1 MDTAKERQAL
11 FLELASG
18 PEGVTAQQVYEEAK
32 GRGDSVTIEAYHN
45 LGRRLAHRG
54 LLVPCATEG
63 RQTVFKI
70 GATVDGEW
78 LDEEQLASIIDPE
91 YPLIALTISREARRQ
106 LNSIPEGVWE
116 ELRARLAGVNAQQLF
131 ADQIRAYADDLMS
144 AFEQWDWHSSQTDPG
159 RSRLKAEIEAGIIL
173 LKQVAKYGLGL
184 SNEAIRVP
192 VNFQAGLDLF
202 RQRPN
207 EPLYNEE
214 LLRDEISRRV
224 SNEPLVVD
232 VRAEPDK
239 NVLVAAVDGSTRGG
253 LLTVEGEEGDFSVG
267 TSPSVA
273 INTAVGQVNRHVR
286 LDGREHPA
294 FLRLPEKP
302 EDMQHHD
309 NRYSIMAKLFFP
321 DLSDSQYMHAVWN
334 AMNLLE
340 SRAALRVMK
349 RWYAL
354 KNQVEVRPA
363 DVILMDGPVTPQD
376 RESSHYAHPGTYGKI
391 VRDLI
396 EANREILQKSQADDQ
411 VVAGVVKNAQI
422 RVFGP
427 VINRYIA
434 TAIVQS
440 GGQVE
445 TWPLAY
451 MNNLSDQVILT
462 RLLTAGRE
470 TTDPW
475 HRSCFVLR
483 PFHAATDYAERYSRA
498 EGGGPTDIL
507 KRRASD
513 AQIRIAAG
521 TDFPEDAF
529 WKDFRGDPDP
539 YVKMLNG
546 AWYASFYIGAVP
558 RLDQNQSLPRFELLV
573 AADTVE
579 DGGFKPKVHENAD
592 RLFGALKG
600 NGFDVAAE
608 HAMFGSRH
616 RIDVLPRLL
625 IEVHYTV
632 KVWASELLSRVQEYI
647 GYHLSRYVK
656 GGRARGIR
664 VRPFRRSELED
675 LKHQLTE
682 ERKRQAG
689 ELGGGR
695 SIS

>member
-1 MDTAKERQAL
+1 MDTSKERQAL
-11 FLELASG
+11 FLELASQG
-18 PEGVTAQQVYEEAK
+18 EGVTAQQVYEEALR
-32 GRGDSVTIEAYHN
+32 RGDNVTIEAYHN

-54 LLVPCATEG
+54 LLVPNGAAG
-63 RQTVFKI
+63 RQTVFKV

-78 LDEEQLASIIDPE
+78 LDEEQLAAIVDPE

-116 ELRARLAGVNAQQLF
+116 ELRARLAGVNAQELF
-131 ADQIRAYADDLMS
+131 VSEIRAYADDLAN
-144 AFEQWDWHSSQTDPG
+144 AFEQWDRHTSKSDSGLSQ
-159 RSRLKAEIEAGIIL
+159 LKAEIDASIIL
-173 LKQVAKYGLGL
+173 LRQLTKYGLGL
-184 SNEAIRVP
+184 SNDAIRVP
-192 VNFQAGLDLF
+192 INFQAGLERF

-207 EPLYNEE
+207 EPLYDES
-214 LLRDEISRRV
+214 LLRDEIGRRI
-224 SNEPLVVD
+224 SNEAFVID
-232 VRAEPDK
+232 VEADDPKDS
-239 NVLVAAVDGSTRGG
+239 VLIAAVDGSTRGG
-253 LLTVEGEEGDFSVG
+253 LLTIEGEEGDFSIG

-286 LDGREHPA
+286 QDGREYPA

-302 EDMQHHD
+302 EDMQQQD

-340 SRAALRVMK
+340 SRAALKVMK

-376 RESSHYAHPGTYGKI
+376 RETSHYAHPGTYGKI

-396 EANREILQKSQADDQ
+396 EANCEILQKSQADDQ

-434 TAIVQS
+434 NTIVRS
-440 GGQVE
+440 GGQIE

-451 MNNLSDQVILT
+451 MNNLSDQLILT
-462 RLLTAGRE
+462 RLLTAGRA

-475 HRSCFVLR
+475 HRTCFVMR
-483 PFHAATDYAERYSRA
+483 PFHAATNYAERYTRNSGSRPA
-498 EGGGPTDIL
+498 DL
-507 KRRASD
+507 MKRWASD
-513 AQIRIAAG
+513 AQARIANG

-529 WKDFRGDPDP
+529 WNDFLGDRDP

-546 AWYASFYIGAVP
+546 AWYVSFFLGAVP
-558 RLDQNQSLPRFELLV
+558 RLDQNQSLPRFELLL
-573 AADTVE
+573 AADTAE
-579 DGGFKPKVHENAD
+579 EGGFKNKVHENAD
-592 RLFGALKG
+592 RLFQALKG
-600 NGFDVAAE
+600 NRFDVAAE
-608 HAMFGSRH
+608 HAMFGARH
-616 RIDVLPRLL
+616 KIDVLPRLL

-647 GYHLSRYVK
+647 GYHVSRYVK
-656 GGRARGIR
+656 GGRARGVRIR
-664 VRPFRRSELED
+664 PLRRSELET
-675 LKHQLTE
+675 LKNQLTE

-689 ELGGGR
+689 ELGSR
-695 SIS
+695 SN